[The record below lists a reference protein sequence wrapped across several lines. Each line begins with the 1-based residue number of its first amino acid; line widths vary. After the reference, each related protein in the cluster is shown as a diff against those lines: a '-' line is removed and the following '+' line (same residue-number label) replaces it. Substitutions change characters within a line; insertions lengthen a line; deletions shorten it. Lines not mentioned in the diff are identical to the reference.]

1 MAQHKAE
8 PAAPTAT
15 TTSQRYYAI
24 EWTGPDGAGVWHE
37 ADRMTV
43 QGNGERIPLPV
54 IDRLNYWRGMYPS
67 WAWRVSLVHSRTT
80 REAKVLTTSV

>member
-8 PAAPTAT
+8 PAAPAPAAT
-15 TTSQRYYAI
+15 TTSVRYYAI
-24 EWTGPDGAGVWHE
+24 EWSGAGVWHE
-37 ADRMTV
+37 ADRMTAT
-43 QGNGERIPLPV
+43 GNSETIPLPV

-80 REAKVLTTSV
+80 TEAKVLTASA